1 MLPNNFKNNLITL
14 EDYKKLASDLDSM
27 DELAQFRAEFLIDDD
42 DLVYMDGNSLGRM
55 PKRSAERAADVVSEE
70 WGKQLIRSWG
80 KNWFVAP
87 EKVGA
92 KIARLVGAADTE
104 VVVSDS
110 TTNNLFKVVLA
121 ALKLQIGRKKIV
133 TDEFNFPSDH
143 YVLQGCADLLREQYQ
158 IVVINS
164 EDGIMIDSDS
174 VDDVLDDDTA
184 LLVLSHVAFKS
195 GFMYDAAKITEMA
208 HRKGVLVVW
217 DLSHSA
223 GSVIV
228 ELDRWNAD
236 FAVGCTYK
244 YLNGGPGSPAFL
256 YVNKKLHDT
265 AISPIWGWFG
275 DSRPF
280 SFDLKYHPASGIN
293 KFLVGTPAV
302 VSLLT
307 MEPGVDLLLEAGM
320 DKLRKKSIEQTSYLI
335 ECFDRFLQPIGF
347 KLGTPRDASLRGS
360 HVSIRHQEAY
370 RINLALI
377 NDLNV
382 IPDFREPDNI
392 RLGIAPMYTRY
403 IDIWEAVSRLSRL
416 MQDELYK
423 KYSLNRQLV
432 T

>member
-1 MLPNNFKNNLITL
+1 MVTNKSKKSLITQ
-14 EDYKKLASDLDSM
+14 EDYSKLALDLDSL
-27 DELAQFRAEFLIDDD
+27 DELAHFRAEFLVFDD
-42 DLVYMDGNSLGRM
+42 DLIYMDGNSLGRL
-55 PKRSAERAADVVSEE
+55 PKRSAERAVEVVSGE

-80 KNWFVAP
+80 INWYEAP
-87 EKVGA
+87 QRVGA
-92 KIARLVGAADTE
+92 KIARLVGAADDE

-110 TTNNLFKVVLA
+110 TTNNLFKVILA
-121 ALKLQIGRKKIV
+121 ALKLQTGRTKIV

-143 YVLQGCADLLREQYQ
+143 YVLQGCAGLLGDQYQ
-158 IVVINS
+158 IVVIKS
-164 EDGIMIDSDS
+164 EDGITIDGDA
-174 VDDVLDDDTA
+174 VDAVLDEETA
-184 LLVLSHVAFKS
+184 ILVLSHVAFKS
-195 GFMYDAAKITEMA
+195 GYMYDAAKVTEMA

-228 ELDRWNAD
+228 ELDQWNAD

-256 YVNKKLHDT
+256 YVNKQLQDN

-275 DSRPF
+275 DRRPF
-280 SFDLKYHPASGIN
+280 SFDLNYQPASGIN
-293 KFLVGTPAV
+293 QFLVGTPAV
-302 VSLLT
+302 LSLLT

-320 DKLRKKSIEQTSYLI
+320 DKLRKKSIEQTSFLI
-335 ECFDRFLQPIGF
+335 ECFDHFLKPLGF
-347 KLGTPRDASLRGS
+347 KLGTPREESLRGS
-360 HVSIRHQEAY
+360 HVSIRHQDGY
-370 RINLALI
+370 RINLSLI

-392 RLGIAPMYTRY
+392 RMGIAPIYTRY

-423 KYSLNRQLV
+423 KYSLNRQIV